1 MFKGIISNIN
11 NNYVILNDKR
21 FIEQTDIVNK
31 LLPEDIVDYE
41 ITKSNTICILKIN
54 SRTPQIILGIV
65 KKVVQN
71 EKIVELFYPGFPKKF
86 APNVEFSDDYKIGNI
101 IILEINLEN
110 CKILQK
116 YDSIQDRSN
125 DKNIILQLYKLNA
138 NISNLYPIYKNTM
151 NLSSHDD
158 KELFSREQSS
168 CENTMNLSSCD
179 DKELFSGEQSSLENT
194 MNLSSC
200 DDKEL
205 FSREQSSCE
214 NTIGKNMFTDEY
226 KDLTH
231 LNTFNVDPINSKD
244 FDDAISL
251 DENKNTIYIH
261 IVDAHEHIIPSSSI
275 DNNAFLSSFT
285 LYLPEHIEN
294 ILPKEYAEFK
304 LSLIKNEIR
313 KTITFEYIIDPKT
326 QNIMNYKIYKSSIII
341 KNKYNYDEF
350 NKIIHNFPSLILF
363 YEKWKRKT
371 MNIPRIKMDIH
382 YETGELTNYW
392 FETNQDIAHKIIET
406 LMILTNIT
414 ISKHI
419 PNIIPQRYHCKIK
432 SEFIIENYFDNE
444 IINAIFSIKQYR
456 PAIYDAS
463 KEGHFGLGVSS
474 YTHFTSPIRRYF
486 DVIIHRLLS
495 GVEYENLDIIL
506 EHINKREI
514 YIEKIVKL
522 YENLKIL
529 SFLESRLTKIWKGYI
544 IKKKSGGY
552 IVLLE
557 DLLYEIFVFDNNY
570 NLSEK
575 DIVNIKINSIK
586 WLQLNVKAII
596 IL

>member
-1 MFKGIISNIN
+1 MLQGTIANIN

-21 FIEQTDIVNK
+21 FIEQSDIVNK

-41 ITKSNTICILKIN
+41 TTKSNTIRILGIN
-54 SRTPQIILGIV
+54 SRTPQIVLGIV

-71 EKIVELFYPGFPKKF
+71 EKIVEFFYPGFPKKF
-86 APNVEFSDDYKIGNI
+86 SPNVEFSDEYKIGNI
-101 IILEINLEN
+101 IILQINKYN

-125 DKNIILQLYKLNA
+125 DKNMILQLYKLNA
-138 NISNLYPIYKNTM
+138 NISNLYPTYK
-151 NLSSHDD
+151 
-158 KELFSREQSS
+158 
-168 CENTMNLSSCD
+168 
-179 DKELFSGEQSSLENT
+179 
-194 MNLSSC
+194 
-200 DDKEL
+200 
-205 FSREQSSCE
+205 
-214 NTIGKNMFTDEY
+214 NTIGKTMFTDEY
-226 KDLTH
+226 QDLTH

-261 IVDAHEHIIPSSSI
+261 IVDANEQIPQSSSI
-275 DNNAFLSSFT
+275 DINSFLSSFT

-313 KTITFEYIIDPKT
+313 KTITIEYIIDPET
-326 QNIMNYKIYKSSIII
+326 QNIVNYKIYKSNIII
-341 KNKYNYDEF
+341 KNRYNYDEF
-350 NKIIHNFPSLILF
+350 NKIIHNFPILILF

-371 MNIPRIKMDIH
+371 MNIPHIKMDIH
-382 YETGELTNYW
+382 PETGKLTNYW
-392 FETNQDIAHKIIET
+392 FEINQDISHKIIET

-419 PNIIPQRYHCKIK
+419 PNTIPQRYHCKIK

-495 GVEYENLDIIL
+495 GVEYEKLDMIL
-506 EHINKREI
+506 QHINKREL

-529 SFLESRLTKIWKGYI
+529 SFLESQLTKIWKGYVI
-544 IKKKSGGY
+544 NKKSGGY
-552 IVLLE
+552 IVILE
-557 DLLYEIFVFDNNY
+557 ELLYEIFIFDNNY

-575 DIVNIKINSIK
+575 DIVNVKINSIK
-586 WLQLNVKAII
+586 WHQLEAKAII

>member
-1 MFKGIISNIN
+1 MFQGIISNIN

-21 FIEQTDIVNK
+21 FIEQTNIVSK

-54 SRTPQIILGIV
+54 SRTPQIVLGIV

-86 APNVEFSDDYKIGNI
+86 APDIDFSNDYKIGNI

-125 DKNIILQLYKLNA
+125 DKNMILQLYKLNA
-138 NISNLYPIYKNTM
+138 NISNLYPMYKNV
-151 NLSSHDD
+151 
-158 KELFSREQSS
+158 
-168 CENTMNLSSCD
+168 
-179 DKELFSGEQSSLENT
+179 
-194 MNLSSC
+194 
-200 DDKEL
+200 
-205 FSREQSSCE
+205 
-214 NTIGKNMFTDEY
+214 IGKNMFTDEY

-261 IVDAHEHIIPSSSI
+261 IVDAHENIIPSSSI
-275 DNNAFLSSFT
+275 DKNAFLSSFT

-313 KTITFEYIIDPKT
+313 KTITFEYIIDPET

-350 NKIIHNFPSLILF
+350 NKIIHNFPTLILF

-371 MNIPRIKMDIH
+371 MNIPYIKMDIH
-382 YETGELTNYW
+382 SESGYLTNYW
-392 FETNQDIAHKIIET
+392 FETNQDITHKIIET

-414 ISKHI
+414 ISKHV

-456 PAIYDAS
+456 PAIYDSS

-495 GVEYENLDIIL
+495 GIEYENLDIIL
-506 EHINKREI
+506 EHINKREV

-522 YENLKIL
+522 YEKLKIL
-529 SFLESRLTKIWKGYI
+529 SFLELQLTKIWKGYI
-544 IKKKSGGY
+544 VKKKSGGY

-575 DIVNIKINSIK
+575 DIVNVKINSIK
-586 WLQLNVKAII
+586 WLQLDVKAII

>member
-151 NLSSHDD
+151 NLSSH
-158 KELFSREQSS
+158 
-168 CENTMNLSSCD
+168 
-179 DKELFSGEQSSLENT
+179 
-194 MNLSSC
+194 

-570 NLSEK
+570 NLSVK

>member
-1 MFKGIISNIN
+1 MFQGTIANIN

-54 SRTPQIILGIV
+54 FRTPQIVLGIV
-65 KKVVQN
+65 KNLVQN

-86 APNVEFSDDYKIGNI
+86 YQNIEFSDDYKIGNI
-101 IILEINLEN
+101 IILEISKDN

-116 YDSIQDRSN
+116 YDSIQDRTN
-125 DKNIILQLYKLNA
+125 DKNIILELYKLNA
-138 NISNLYPIYKNTM
+138 NIINLYPIYKNT
-151 NLSSHDD
+151 
-158 KELFSREQSS
+158 
-168 CENTMNLSSCD
+168 
-179 DKELFSGEQSSLENT
+179 
-194 MNLSSC
+194 
-200 DDKEL
+200 
-205 FSREQSSCE
+205 
-214 NTIGKNMFTDEY
+214 IGKNMFTYEY
-226 KDLTH
+226 QDLTH

-261 IVDAHEHIIPSSSI
+261 IVDAHENIIPSSPI

-304 LSLIKNEIR
+304 LSLIENEIR

-326 QNIMNYKIYKSSIII
+326 QNILNYKIYKSSIIV
-341 KNKYNYDEF
+341 KNRYNYDEF
-350 NKIIHNFPSLILF
+350 NKIIHNFPILISF

-371 MNIPRIKMDIH
+371 MNIPHIKMDINH
-382 YETGELTNYW
+382 ETCKLTNYL

-414 ISKHI
+414 ISRHI

-456 PAIYDAS
+456 PAIYDS
-463 KEGHFGLGVSS
+463 SNEGHFGLGVSS

-506 EHINKREI
+506 EHINKREV
-514 YIEKIVKL
+514 YIEKIIKL
-522 YENLKIL
+522 YEKLKIL
-529 SFLESRLTKIWKGYI
+529 SFLESQLEKIWKGYI
-544 IKKKSGGY
+544 VKKKSGGY

-557 DLLYEIFVFDNNY
+557 DLLYEIFFFDKNY
-570 NLSEK
+570 NLLEK
-575 DIVNIKINSIK
+575 DIVNVKINSIK
-586 WLQLNVKAII
+586 WQQLDVKAII
-596 IL
+596 VL

>member
-1 MFKGIISNIN
+1 MFQGTIANIN

-41 ITKSNTICILKIN
+41 ITKSNTICILRIN
-54 SRTPQIILGIV
+54 SRTSQIVLGIV

-71 EKIVELFYPGFPKKF
+71 EKIDKIVELFYPGFPKKF
-86 APNVEFSDDYKIGNI
+86 SPNVEFLDNYKIGNI
-101 IILEINLEN
+101 IILQINYDS

-151 NLSSHDD
+151 NLERSRIH
-158 KELFSREQSS
+158 KEIFLEEQSS
-168 CENTMNLSSCD
+168 Y
-179 DKELFSGEQSSLENT
+179 
-194 MNLSSC
+194 
-200 DDKEL
+200 
-205 FSREQSSCE
+205 E
-214 NTIGKNMFTDEY
+214 NTISKNMFTDEY
-226 KDLTH
+226 QDLTH
-231 LNTFNVDPINSKD
+231 LDTFNVDPINSKD
-244 FDDAISL
+244 FDDAISV

-261 IVDAHEHIIPSSSI
+261 IVDAHENIIPSSEL

-294 ILPKEYAEFK
+294 ILPKEYAEFE

-313 KTITFEYIIDPKT
+313 KTITFEYLIDSET
-326 QNIMNYKIYKSSIII
+326 QNIVKYKIYKSSIII
-341 KNKYNYDEF
+341 KNRYNYDEF

-363 YEKWKRKT
+363 YDKWKRTT
-371 MNIPRIKMDIH
+371 MNIPHIKMDIH
-382 YETGELTNYW
+382 PETGKLTNYY

-419 PNIIPQRYHCKIK
+419 PNIIPQRYHCKLK

-456 PAIYDAS
+456 PAVYDAT

-495 GVEYENLDIIL
+495 GVEYKNLDIVL
-506 EHINKREI
+506 EHINKREV

-529 SFLESRLTKIWKGYI
+529 SFLESHMAKIWKGYI
-544 IKKKSGGY
+544 VKKNPSGY

-575 DIVNIKINSIK
+575 DIVNVKINSIK
-586 WLQLNVKAII
+586 WQQLEVKAII
-596 IL
+596 VL

>member
-1 MFKGIISNIN
+1 MIQGTIANIN

-31 LLPEDIVDYE
+31 LLPGDIVDYE
-41 ITKSNTICILKIN
+41 ITKSNTICISQIN
-54 SRTPQIILGIV
+54 SRTPQIVLGIV
-65 KKVVQN
+65 KNVDPTKQ
-71 EKIVELFYPGFPKKF
+71 IVELFYPGFPKKF
-86 APNVEFSDDYKIGNI
+86 SPNVKFSNDYKTGNI
-101 IILEINLEN
+101 VIFQIDHYA
-110 CKILQK
+110 CKLLQK
-116 YDSIQDRSN
+116 YDSVQDRTN
-125 DKNIILQLYKLNA
+125 DKKLILQLYKLNA
-138 NISNLYPIYKNTM
+138 NITNLYPTYK
-151 NLSSHDD
+151 
-158 KELFSREQSS
+158 
-168 CENTMNLSSCD
+168 
-179 DKELFSGEQSSLENT
+179 
-194 MNLSSC
+194 
-200 DDKEL
+200 
-205 FSREQSSCE
+205 

-226 KDLTH
+226 QDLTH
-231 LNTFNVDPINSKD
+231 LDSFNVDPVNSKD
-244 FDDAISL
+244 FDDAISV

-261 IVDAHEHIIPSSSI
+261 IVDAHEQIIPTSSI

-313 KTITFEYIIDPKT
+313 KTITFEYNIDPET
-326 QNIMNYKIYKSSIII
+326 QNIENYKIYKSNIII
-341 KNKYNYDEF
+341 KNRYNYDEF
-350 NKIIHNFPSLILF
+350 NKIIHNYPILTLF
-363 YEKWKRKT
+363 YEKWKRNTLNIPHIK
-371 MNIPRIKMDIH
+371 MNIHP
-382 YETGELTNYW
+382 ETGKLTNYW
-392 FETNQDIAHKIIET
+392 LETNNDVAHKVIET

-419 PNIIPQRYHCKIK
+419 PDIIPQRYHCKIR
-432 SEFIIENYFDNE
+432 SEFIVENYFDNE

-463 KEGHFGLGVSS
+463 KEGHFGLGLSS

-506 EHINKREI
+506 QHINKREV

-529 SFLESRLTKIWKGYI
+529 SFLESQLTKIWKGYI
-544 IKKKSGGY
+544 INKKSSGY

-557 DLLYEIFVFDNNY
+557 DLLYEIFIFDNKY

-575 DIVNIKINSIK
+575 EVVNVKINSIK
-586 WLQLNVKAII
+586 WHQLEVKAII
-596 IL
+596 VM

>member
-1 MFKGIISNIN
+1 MLQGTIANIN

-21 FIEQTDIVNK
+21 FIEQSDIVNK

-41 ITKSNTICILKIN
+41 TTKSNTIHILRIN

-65 KKVVQN
+65 KKVVKN
-71 EKIVELFYPGFPKKF
+71 EKIVEFFYPGFPKKF
-86 APNVEFSDDYKIGNI
+86 SPNVEFSDEYKIGNI
-101 IILEINLEN
+101 IILQINKDK

-125 DKNIILQLYKLNA
+125 DKNMILQLYKLNA
-138 NISNLYPIYKNTM
+138 NISNLYPTYKN
-151 NLSSHDD
+151 N
-158 KELFSREQSS
+158 
-168 CENTMNLSSCD
+168 
-179 DKELFSGEQSSLENT
+179 
-194 MNLSSC
+194 
-200 DDKEL
+200 
-205 FSREQSSCE
+205 
-214 NTIGKNMFTDEY
+214 IGKNMFTDEY
-226 KDLTH
+226 QDLTH
-231 LNTFNVDPINSKD
+231 LNTFNVDPTNSKD

-251 DENKNTIYIH
+251 DKNKNTIYIH
-261 IVDAHEHIIPSSSI
+261 IVDAHEQIIPSSSI

-313 KTITFEYIIDPKT
+313 KTITFEYLIDPET
-326 QNIMNYKIYKSSIII
+326 QNIVNYKIYKSNIII
-341 KNKYNYDEF
+341 KNRYNYDEF
-350 NKIIHNFPSLILF
+350 NKIIHNFPTLILF

-371 MNIPRIKMDIH
+371 MNIPHIRMDIH
-382 YETGELTNYW
+382 PETGILTNYW
-392 FETNQDIAHKIIET
+392 FEINQDIAHKIIET

-419 PNIIPQRYHCKIK
+419 PNTIPQRYHCKIK

-495 GVEYENLDIIL
+495 GVEYEKLDIIL
-506 EHINKREI
+506 HHINKREL
-514 YIEKIVKL
+514 YIEKIVKF

-529 SFLESRLTKIWKGYI
+529 SFLESQLTKIWKGYVI
-544 IKKKSGGY
+544 NKKSGGY
-552 IVLLE
+552 IVILE
-557 DLLYEIFVFDNNY
+557 ELLYEIFIFDNNY

-575 DIVNIKINSIK
+575 DIVNVKINSIK
-586 WLQLNVKAII
+586 WHQLEPKAII

>member
-1 MFKGIISNIN
+1 MFQGIISNIN

-54 SRTPQIILGIV
+54 SRTPQIVLGIV

-86 APNVEFSDDYKIGNI
+86 SLNVEFSDDYKIGNI

-158 KELFSREQSS
+158 KELFS
-168 CENTMNLSSCD
+168 
-179 DKELFSGEQSSLENT
+179 G
-194 MNLSSC
+194 
-200 DDKEL
+200 
-205 FSREQSSCE
+205 EQSSCE

-261 IVDAHEHIIPSSSI
+261 IVDAHENIIPSSEI

-313 KTITFEYIIDPKT
+313 KTITFEYIIDPET
-326 QNIMNYKIYKSSIII
+326 QNIMNYKIYKSSIIV
-341 KNKYNYDEF
+341 KNRYNYDEF
-350 NKIIHNFPSLILF
+350 NKIIHNFPILISF

-371 MNIPRIKMDIH
+371 MNIPHIKMDIH
-382 YETGELTNYW
+382 YETGYLTNYW
-392 FETNQDIAHKIIET
+392 FETNQDISHKIIET

-414 ISKHI
+414 ISRHI
-419 PNIIPQRYHCKIK
+419 PNVIPQRYHSKIK

-463 KEGHFGLGVSS
+463 KEGHFGMGVSS

-495 GVEYENLDIIL
+495 GVEYEKLDIIL
-506 EHINKREI
+506 EHINKREV

-529 SFLESRLTKIWKGYI
+529 SFLELQLTKIWKGYI
-544 IKKKSGGY
+544 VKKKSGGY

-575 DIVNIKINSIK
+575 DIVNVKINSIK
-586 WLQLNVKAII
+586 WLQLDVKAII